1 MSNNRDYYTNR
12 GEEERRRASAATN
25 PKAAAAHLGMADRYA
40 NLADAQPKVRIVP
53 DSDPT
58 EATSFGSFAEEML
71 GSAPDPGPSGD
82 HAVVADG
89 LDFTRKCDQELAF
102 ANTAPTQDTRVG
114 HLEQALRYAQLAARR
129 LPTIKETVASAAE
142 PPRSETLPRSL

>member
-25 PKAAAAHLGMADRYA
+25 PEATAAHLGMADRYEI
-40 NLADAQPKVRIVP
+40 LADAQPNIRIVESSR
-53 DSDPT
+53 D
-58 EATSFGSFAEEML
+58 TSSGSCAEEML
-71 GSAPDPGPSGD
+71 GSAPDAGPSGG

-102 ANTAPTQDTRVG
+102 ADTAPTQDTRVG
-114 HLEQALRYAQLAARR
+114 HLEQALRYAQLAARG